1 MGIIDFVRFEGQL
14 GAQICF
20 QEAGELRKKEVR
32 ETKSSKK
39 REREREG
46 APKELG
52 CHGSSAVAMDYELRM
67 SPREYRKSYQRAHEE
82 LLGSQNGAW
91 RGAKEFPKTNLR
103 SKPSWSRNAV
113 IPTGNH

>member
-14 GAQICF
+14 GTQICF
-20 QEAGELRKKEVR
+20 QEAGELRKKELR

-52 CHGSSAVAMDYELRM
+52 SHGSSALSMGFELPR
-67 SPREYRKSYQRAHEE
+67 SPRESRKSSQRVPEE
-82 LLGSQNGAW
+82 LLGSQNGAR
-91 RGAKEFPKTNLR
+91 RGSKE
-103 SKPSWSRNAV
+103 
-113 IPTGNH
+113 IPTSSRELRKRSYDKKH